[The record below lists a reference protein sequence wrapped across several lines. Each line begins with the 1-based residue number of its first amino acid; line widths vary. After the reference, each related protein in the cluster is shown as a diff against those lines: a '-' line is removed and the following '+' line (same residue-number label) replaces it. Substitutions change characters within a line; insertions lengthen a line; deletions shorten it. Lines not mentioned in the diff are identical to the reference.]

1 MLKAVLKTNVVALSL
16 VLGLSSSMAAP
27 NEYALDSDNE
37 VTMARLFDG
46 HLLPDQMI
54 EVLSSVD
61 QLVPSATI
69 AKGDKVSEFELSD
82 RSLGNVD
89 FEYKD
94 KNYDIFDFMALNR
107 IAGMLILKDGKVVL
121 EEYQLGL
128 EPDMRWLSASMV
140 KSLTSTLVGLAIADG
155 HINSVDDMVVDYLPV
170 LKDSGYDGVT
180 IKQILQMRSGVK
192 WDETYN
198 DPNSDRRQV
207 LDLQHKQEPGAFLE
221 FMSTLER
228 EVPAGSRYNYSTGE
242 TYLIGA
248 LVEAAVN
255 KPLPEYLS
263 ERIWQPLGMERDGKW
278 WLMSPEGPITAGGGY
293 AATLRDYARFAQ
305 FIASGAVIDGV
316 SLVPEG
322 WFEEAGK
329 TGTED
334 IGYGYQWW
342 TYDKPG
348 DDPIHKGAVT
358 ARGVYG
364 QSMYINFDENLVIVI
379 LGAQS
384 KTGGMGVIPYDVF
397 HAEIVKALHK

>member
-305 FIASGAVIDGV
+305 FIASGAVIDGE

-329 TGTED
+329 TGIDD

-348 DDPIHKGAVT
+348 DDPIHNGAVT

-364 QSMYINFDENLVIVI
+364 QSMYINFDEDLVIVI

-384 KTGGMGVIPYDVF
+384 KTAGMGVIPYDVF
-397 HAEIVKALHK
+397 HAEVAKALQ